1 MGKAI
6 SSCRDFQAFLV
17 ARPRVRRVRR
27 MYGNLD
33 RQRGE
38 RRDQGRVKMA
48 PRRVGLEED
57 PYSGFEQPRAF
68 TRLLMCA

>member
-1 MGKAI
+1 
-6 SSCRDFQAFLV
+6 
-17 ARPRVRRVRR
+17 